1 MKYLKYVSNEFYSYF
16 DSKKQMFFT
25 LKKDERGIYGKG
37 NAWYLKVIYGG
48 AERLIATFSIKDD
61 GHGSY
66 RSDYGGRIWT
76 TQEVFKEADAMV
88 SNILENSN

>member
-25 LKKDERGIYGKG
+25 LKKGDRGIYGKG
-37 NAWYLKVIYGG
+37 TAWFLKVIYGG
-48 AERLIATFSIKDD
+48 AERNIATFSIKDD

-66 RSDYGGRIWT
+66 RSDYGSRIWT
-76 TQEVFKEADAMV
+76 TQAVFKEADEMV
-88 SNILENSN
+88 GNILENAN

>member
-25 LKKDERGIYGKG
+25 LKKGDRGIYGKG
-37 NAWYLKVIYGG
+37 TAWFLKVIYVG
-48 AERLIATFSIKDD
+48 AERNIATFSIKDD

-66 RSDYGGRIWT
+66 RSDYGARIWT
-76 TQEVFKEADAMV
+76 TEAVFKEADEMV
-88 SNILENSN
+88 ANILENAN